1 MFPEG
6 TRSADGEIHEFK
18 SGAGFLALRSRCD
31 VLPVLIRGTHDVM
44 GKGSLIP
51 RRHPV
56 EVRIGR
62 AITADELRELAESS
76 EGAGAYRKIAD
87 LMRTAVI
94 ALSGSRSKLTRDI
107 ETDTAASNGANRPS
121 ARTPR
126 SVARPSCLE
135 ATPKRDVSL
144 SE

>member
-1 MFPEG
+1 
-6 TRSADGEIHEFK
+6 
-18 SGAGFLALRSRCD
+18 LRSRCD

-44 GKGSLIP
+44 GKGSLVP

-62 AITADELRELAESS
+62 VLTAAELRELAQSS

-94 ALSGSRSKLTRDI
+94 ALSGSPPKSTVIPVASAQPARSPEPATQAR
-107 ETDTAASNGANRPS
+107 SNPDRSPERPRGH
-121 ARTPR
+121 AK
-126 SVARPSCLE
+126 A
-135 ATPKRDVSL
+135 
-144 SE
+144 